1 MQEAMSTC
9 KQKHAE
15 LWARKIPHDSAAT
28 AFLTGSQSVQRLG
41 ANCKVCARRNYAQQH
56 VANEYHQNNNY
67 SSSDKIDKN
76 NNNNNNNHNNNINNI
91 INCSNNNI

>member
-41 ANCKVCARRNYAQQH
+41 AICKVCARRNYAQQH
-56 VANEYHQNNNY
+56 VANEYH
-67 SSSDKIDKN
+67 KIDKN
-76 NNNNNNNHNNNINNI
+76 NNNHNNNHNNNINNI
-91 INCSNNNI
+91 ISCSNNNI